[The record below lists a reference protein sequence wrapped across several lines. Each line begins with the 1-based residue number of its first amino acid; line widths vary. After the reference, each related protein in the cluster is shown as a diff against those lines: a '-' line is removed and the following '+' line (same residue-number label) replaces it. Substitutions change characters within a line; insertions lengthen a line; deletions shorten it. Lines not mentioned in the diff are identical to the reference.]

1 MDPWTERLARN
12 EALYRDVNERLK
24 ELGESFS
31 VVADKAVFVCEC
43 GRADCAERISLTLQ
57 EYEQVRRDPTHF
69 VVKRGH
75 EMSDVDVIAQSDH
88 FAVVEKRPGGPAE
101 FAIAH
106 DPRT

>member
-1 MDPWTERLARN
+1 MDPWAERMARN

-43 GRADCAERISLTLQ
+43 GSAECAERLSLTLQ
-57 EYEQVRRDPTHF
+57 EYEQVRREPTHF
-69 VVKRGH
+69 IVKRGH
-75 EMSDVDVIAQSDH
+75 EMPDDAVIAQSDQ

-101 FAIAH
+101 FAITH
-106 DPRT
+106 DPRN

>member
-24 ELGESFS
+24 ELGESFG
-31 VVADKAVFVCEC
+31 VIEDKGVFVCEC
-43 GRADCAERISLTLQ
+43 GRAECAERISLTLQ
-57 EYEQVRRDPTHF
+57 EYEQVRREPTHF

-75 EMSDVDVIAQSDH
+75 EMLDVDVIAQSDD

-101 FAIAH
+101 FATAH
-106 DPRT
+106 DPRN